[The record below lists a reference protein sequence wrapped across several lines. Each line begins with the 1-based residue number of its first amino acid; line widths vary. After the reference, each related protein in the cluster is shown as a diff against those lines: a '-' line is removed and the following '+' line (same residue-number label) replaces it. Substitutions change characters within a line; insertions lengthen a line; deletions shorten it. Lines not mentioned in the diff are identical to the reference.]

1 MESTDQ
7 PEKASEIPQFTG
19 HGEGD
24 TDLLPPSEHTYTQNG
39 LATEFDNISGVT
51 QHAFPILQQD
61 NGDFEGQN
69 RFSWQPQDLTQ
80 SSFDATTFSLENPT
94 QPLDWP
100 WQTLPS
106 SWSLQDQNQDIWPH
120 HLEAGLGE
128 VPPIWELGQGTVSA
142 LQLPPNVQIQPNCL
156 PRRRSR
162 YLRNSALPIVSGS
175 NPVQISGSGTL
186 VESAMDPIQRWRNS
200 PPETEAASLVAIA
213 DALRNNPLRAPASTS
228 TGSLNSRRM
237 DVRPGST
244 VSFTSGSSLSS
255 GSATSASSVA
265 RRGRVSKRTRPNAAK
280 GKAAEKRK
288 FPCTFCC
295 DSFKSKFDWARHEQS
310 LHLSIKGWRCAPYGS
325 VVVSAATGLS
335 SCAYCGLADP
345 TPTHMEDHDINLCRQ
360 TQIYSRKDHLI
371 QHLRCI
377 HHVQDP
383 PPIESWKVEGPPVAS
398 NCGFCDLRMESWQ
411 ERTDHLVSHF
421 RKGKTMEDWRGD
433 HGFEPG
439 IAAQVTNAIPPY
451 LIASE
456 SRTYA
461 PFSAA
466 APNPTTAEHVQ
477 QITRSAEESF
487 EAWNGLEMPPE
498 AGEPMMS
505 LQDKSFPELF
515 AFHLGRFAQHQMRL
529 GIIPTDKMFQDEA
542 RRLQF
547 GTVDPLDDTVA
558 DNEEWLARFRNQHI
572 GDSADNRDSQE

>member
-24 TDLLPPSEHTYTQNG
+24 TNQ
-39 LATEFDNISGVT
+39 
-51 QHAFPILQQD
+51 
-61 NGDFEGQN
+61 
-69 RFSWQPQDLTQ
+69 
-80 SSFDATTFSLENPT
+80 NPT

-106 SWSLQDQNQDIWPH
+106 PWSLQDQNQDIWPH
-120 HLEAGLGE
+120 HLEAELGE
-128 VPPIWELGQGTVSA
+128 VPPIWELGQGTASA

-162 YLRNSALPIVSGS
+162 YLRNSALPMVSGS

-295 DSFKSKFDWARHEQS
+295 DSFKK
-310 LHLSIKGWRCAPYGS
+310 
-325 VVVSAATGLS
+325 
-335 SCAYCGLADP
+335 
-345 TPTHMEDHDINLCRQ
+345 
-360 TQIYSRKDHLI
+360 
-371 QHLRCI
+371 
-377 HHVQDP
+377 
-383 PPIESWKVEGPPVAS
+383 SWKVEGPPVAS

-505 LQDKSFPELF
+505 LQDKPFPELF

-558 DNEEWLARFRNQHI
+558 DNEEWLARFRNQHL

>member
-7 PEKASEIPQFTG
+7 PEKALEIPQFTG
-19 HGEGD
+19 HGEGY
-24 TDLLPPSEHTYTQNG
+24 TDQNP
-39 LATEFDNISGVT
+39 A
-51 QHAFPILQQD
+51 
-61 NGDFEGQN
+61 
-69 RFSWQPQDLTQ
+69 
-80 SSFDATTFSLENPT
+80 

-128 VPPIWELGQGTVSA
+128 VPPIWELGQGTARA

-162 YLRNSALPIVSGS
+162 YLRNSALPMVSGS

-228 TGSLNSRRM
+228 TGSLNSRRV

-295 DSFKSKFDWARHEQS
+295 DSFK
-310 LHLSIKGWRCAPYGS
+310 
-325 VVVSAATGLS
+325 
-335 SCAYCGLADP
+335 
-345 TPTHMEDHDINLCRQ
+345 
-360 TQIYSRKDHLI
+360 
-371 QHLRCI
+371 
-377 HHVQDP
+377 
-383 PPIESWKVEGPPVAS
+383 
-398 NCGFCDLRMESWQ
+398 
-411 ERTDHLVSHF
+411 
-421 RKGKTMEDWRGD
+421 
-433 HGFEPG
+433 
-439 IAAQVTNAIPPY
+439 
-451 LIASE
+451 
-456 SRTYA
+456 
-461 PFSAA
+461 
-466 APNPTTAEHVQ
+466 
-477 QITRSAEESF
+477 RS
-487 EAWNGLEMPPE
+487 
-498 AGEPMMS
+498 
-505 LQDKSFPELF
+505 
-515 AFHLGRFAQHQMRL
+515 
-529 GIIPTDKMFQDEA
+529 
-542 RRLQF
+542 
-547 GTVDPLDDTVA
+547 
-558 DNEEWLARFRNQHI
+558 
-572 GDSADNRDSQE
+572 SADRVMEGRGATSGI